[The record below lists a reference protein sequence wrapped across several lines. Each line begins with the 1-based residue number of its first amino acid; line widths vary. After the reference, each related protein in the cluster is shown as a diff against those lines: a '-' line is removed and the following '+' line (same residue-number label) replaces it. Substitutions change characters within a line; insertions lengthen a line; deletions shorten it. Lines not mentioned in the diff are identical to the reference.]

1 MLMKTYLIYF
11 LLLFTSFAYGQT
23 NINQI
28 FKKYGVK
35 GSTTIYNQNK
45 RKWLYSDSLDAMRET
60 LPLSTFN
67 IINSCIALESGAIR
81 TETEIIAGSNNNQSN
96 LNTAF
101 KKNNIIFFQ
110 NLSKKIGKK
119 DYLEFMKACNYGNA
133 GFTETGN
140 DFWNKGPLRISPT
153 GQINFLRTFLR
164 EQLPFSPRTFRVVKE
179 LMITQ
184 KNDNY
189 ILLDQPGVSTAGND
203 FSWYIGA
210 VKIGDNAFYFATR
223 ILKSASKTKAA
234 TDNLAKV
241 ITKDI
246 LKQLKITN

>member
-1 MLMKTYLIYF
+1 MKNYLIYF
-11 LLLFTSFAYGQT
+11 LLLLTGFAYGQT
-23 NINQI
+23 NINQV

-45 RKWLYSDSLDAMRET
+45 RKWLYTDSVDAMRQT

-67 IINSCIALESGAIR
+67 IINSCIALESGVLR
-81 TETEIIAGSNNNQSN
+81 TETEVIAGSNNTRSN

-101 KKNNIIFFQ
+101 KSSNNIFFQ
-110 NLSKKIGKK
+110 GLSKKVGKK

-133 GFTETGN
+133 GFSETGN
-140 DFWNKGPLRISPT
+140 DFWNMGPLRISPT
-153 GQINFLRTFLR
+153 GQINFLRAFLR

-179 LMITQ
+179 LMITE
-184 KNDNY
+184 KTDNY
-189 ILLDQPGVSTAGND
+189 LLLDQSGISTAGND

-223 ILKSASKTKAA
+223 ILKPAGKTKAA
-234 TDNLAKV
+234 TDKLAKV
-241 ITKDI
+241 ITKDV